1 MALKELCRWC
11 WEARRAHGLPQE
23 GLGAVNKH
31 ICPSILELGKAL
43 VALSYKMGPVH
54 TDGEDSRAGL
64 SPQQNQ
70 RLNWLRHRQHSNRHQ
85 VKGTLEGQQGRQRQE
100 TPRKLQLCTPST
112 FTHSLLTSPSSS
124 QYLLHS
130 SVVVTFHP

>member
-11 WEARRAHGLPQE
+11 WEARRAHGLSQE

-64 SPQQNQ
+64 NPQQNQ
-70 RLNWLRHRQHSNRHQ
+70 RLNWLRHSP
-85 VKGTLEGQQGRQRQE
+85 GR
-100 TPRKLQLCTPST
+100 TRKNCSQLSIYGDRLFFPAPLPWLQIITI
-112 FTHSLLTSPSSS
+112 SPFPVARV
-124 QYLLHS
+124 HI
-130 SVVVTFHP
+130 